1 MNRATAS
8 STLSSRTPVRAIRV
22 SDADGSA
29 VGSLVETTLGA
40 LDAGSVV
47 IRTAFSGINYK
58 DALAVTGSAPVV
70 RRMPCIAGIE
80 AVGTV
85 AQSDDPR
92 VAVGSNVI
100 VHGFGLGVDHDGGF
114 AQYVRVPGDWVMPLP
129 DSLTPFEAATVGV
142 AGYTAALAIHRMEHN
157 GLAPGNG
164 PVVVTGATGGVSSV
178 GIAMLAAAGYEVT
191 AISGKGDAEPYLRT
205 LGARTVL
212 PRSAIDAPGKPLRR
226 GQWAGALDSV
236 GGDALTWL
244 ASTMRDGAP
253 IAAFGNAGGSSFSG
267 SVLPFILRGVQLLG
281 INANSPMPLR
291 RTVWSRIAGDLRPHG
306 LAAIGRA
313 VAVDDVPEAAARQ
326 MRGEIRG
333 RSIVAF
339 DQT

>member
-1 MNRATAS
+1 LPS
-8 STLSSRTPVRAIRV
+8 GTPFRAIRV
-22 SDADGSA
+22 SAAGDRA
-29 VGSLVETTLGA
+29 VGSLVETTLDA
-40 LDAGSVV
+40 LDAGGVV

-58 DALAVTGSAPVV
+58 DALAVTGSAPII

-92 VAVGSNVI
+92 VTVGSNVI

-114 AQYVRVPGDWVMPLP
+114 AQYVRVPSDWVMPLP
-129 DSLTPFEAATVGV
+129 EPLTPFEAATIGV
-142 AGYTAALAIHRMEHN
+142 AGYTAALAIHRMEHC

-178 GIAMLAAAGYEVT
+178 GIALLAAAGYEVA
-191 AISGKGDAEPYLRT
+191 AITSKPDAEPYLRA
-205 LGARTVL
+205 LGAGIVL
-212 PRSAIDAPGKPLRR
+212 PASAIEAPGKPLRR

-236 GGDALTWL
+236 GGDTLVWLT
-244 ASTMRDGAP
+244 STMRDGAP
-253 IAAFGNAGGSSFSG
+253 IAAFGNAGGSSFAG

-281 INANSPMPLR
+281 INSNSPMPLR
-291 RTVWSRIAGDLRPHG
+291 RTIWSRIAGDLRPRG
-306 LAAIGRA
+306 LASIGHTITL
-313 VAVDDVPEAAARQ
+313 DDVPKVSARQ
-326 MRGEIRG
+326 IRGEIRG
-333 RSIVAF
+333 RSIIAF